1 MVLGSGPIRIGQG
14 IEFDYCSVHSV
25 WALREE
31 GFEAIIVNN
40 NPETVSTDFDTA
52 DRLYFEPLVTEDV
65 LNILDREKPEGV
77 IVQFGGQTAIN
88 LAKPLEQ
95 AGIKILGTS
104 VNDIDRAEDRERFD
118 QLLTQL
124 AIPKP
129 PGRTAFS
136 VYEAVQIAAEIEYPV
151 VVRPSYVLGGR
162 AMEIVYNN
170 NELLSYMATAVKVTP
185 DYPVLVDKYLF
196 GKELEVDAISDG
208 TDVLIPG
215 IMEHIERAGV
225 HSGDSTAVYPPQS
238 LSREVKDLVVEFTTR
253 LARALN
259 VRGVINI
266 QYVLHDDKIYVLE
279 VNPRSSRTVPFLSK
293 ITGIPMINIATR
305 IIMGK
310 TLKEMGYS
318 SGLYPEGNV
327 VGVKAPVFSF
337 AKLLQVDISL
347 GPEMKSTGEV
357 MGVDRD
363 FKVALFKALMGAGS
377 MFSRKGTVLATI
389 ADRDKQEAIPIL
401 KKLSE
406 MGYGLCAT
414 AGTAAALSE
423 AGLVVKPARKVHE
436 GSPHIV
442 DLIRA
447 NEISLV
453 INTLTK
459 GKAPESDG
467 FQIRRA
473 AVEYGVPC
481 LTSLD
486 TTRAILDVLAE
497 NRDRVDYRLVPL
509 QEYLG

>member
-1 MVLGSGPIRIGQG
+1 MK
-14 IEFDYCSVHSV
+14 
-25 WALREE
+25 
-31 GFEAIIVNN
+31 IINHLIKLK
-40 NPETVSTDFDTA
+40 TATTLDFIDITDK
-52 DRLYFEPLVTEDV
+52 
-65 LNILDREKPEGV
+65 IK
-77 IVQFGGQTAIN
+77 
-88 LAKPLEQ
+88 AKLKK
-95 AGIKILGTS
+95 AGIK
-104 VNDIDRAEDRERFD
+104 
-118 QLLTQL
+118 
-124 AIPKP
+124 
-129 PGRTAFS
+129 
-136 VYEAVQIAAEIEYPV
+136 
-151 VVRPSYVLGGR
+151 
-162 AMEIVYNN
+162 
-170 NELLSYMATAVKVTP
+170 
-185 DYPVLVDKYLF
+185 
-196 GKELEVDAISDG
+196 
-208 TDVLIPG
+208 
-215 IMEHIERAGV
+215 
-225 HSGDSTAVYPPQS
+225 
-238 LSREVKDLVVEFTTR
+238 
-253 LARALN
+253 
-259 VRGVINI
+259 RGVINI
-266 QYVLHDDKIYVLE
+266 QYVLHDDNIYVLE

-318 SGLYPEGNV
+318 SGLYPESNV

-363 FKVALFKALMGAGS
+363 FKVALFKALVGAGS
-377 MFSRKGTVLATI
+377 MFSRKGTILATI

-414 AGTAAALSE
+414 AGTAAALGE
-423 AGLVVKPARKVHE
+423 AGLEVKPARKVHV

-447 NEISLV
+447 NKISLV

-486 TTRAILDVLAE
+486 TARAIMDVLAE